1 MKGRKLHNVNGI
13 PDLLGR
19 PSVYCGAS
27 IEETEAKKSGP
38 GADKAGL
45 ALFNGLSFYAGCSY
59 RTASF
64 GKVCRAL
71 LSGVILGKA
80 IGLSDLMHK
89 QGKSK

>member
-1 MKGRKLHNVNGI
+1 M
-13 PDLLGR
+13 DLVFML
-19 PSVYCGAS
+19 VVLIAQ
-27 IEETEAKKSGP
+27 
-38 GADKAGL
+38 
-45 ALFNGLSFYAGCSY
+45 
-59 RTASF
+59 ASF